1 MDKMTKTVREY
12 YQSRYYQQQKRY
24 SKELAWAIEAQRRLK
39 EFEDKENK

>member
-24 SKELAWAIEAQRRLK
+24 SKELAWAIEAQRRLEDFEKKK
-39 EFEDKENK
+39 EE